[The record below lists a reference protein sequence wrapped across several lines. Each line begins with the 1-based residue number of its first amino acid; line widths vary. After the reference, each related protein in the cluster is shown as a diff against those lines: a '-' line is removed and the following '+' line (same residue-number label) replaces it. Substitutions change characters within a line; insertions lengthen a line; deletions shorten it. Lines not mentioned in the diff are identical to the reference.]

1 MIRIIILIVLFNIS
15 TIYSQNF
22 TQIDSLIEN
31 SIELKAF
38 PGAQLYLKSP
48 DYTYSK
54 SYGFHT
60 YDSLI
65 KVEQDHLYDLA
76 SITKTLA
83 ATLAIM
89 KLYDEKKLRL
99 DDIISKY
106 IKKLNG
112 SNKKNSSFHEL
123 LIHQSGWKPYISHQL
138 SLIKK
143 NGKLKSRFIDDEN
156 SKNRVQLAN
165 NLFIKKNYYN
175 KIVRK
180 IKRTKIKSKGE
191 YLYSGLFFCL
201 VPEIVENISGESFE
215 NYLNEKFYSKIG
227 VSLMFNPAKNYQLN
241 KIVPTENDVTF
252 RNQLIQGYVHDETA
266 AIMGG
271 ISGNAGL
278 FGSANDIGKI
288 SELLLN
294 KGKLNSEQILNEST
308 IKYFSNPENYKNDR
322 AIRGLGFD
330 KPRLTSSGN
339 TTPSQKFSDLSYGHT
354 GFTGTFFWIDP
365 EKETIIVFLTNR
377 VYPSRSYENLYDLD
391 VRRKL
396 IDLVIAN

>member
-1 MIRIIILIVLFNIS
+1 MIRIILLILLFNIS
-15 TIYSQNF
+15 PICSQNF
-22 TQIDSLIEN
+22 KKIDSLIEN

-38 PGAQLYLKSP
+38 PGAQLYLKNA

-89 KLYDEKKLRL
+89 KLYDEKKLKL

-143 NGKLKSRFIDDEN
+143 NGKLKSRFIDDES
-156 SKNRVQLAN
+156 SKKRIQLAN
-165 NLFIKKNYYN
+165 NLFIKKSYYN

-180 IKRTKIKSKGE
+180 IKRTKIKSRGE

-201 VPEIVENISGESFE
+201 VPEIVENISGKSFE
-215 NYLNEKFYSKIG
+215 NYLNENFYSKIG
-227 VSLMFNPAKNYQLN
+227 VSLMFNPAKNYQIN
-241 KIVPTENDVTF
+241 KIVPTENDISF
-252 RNQLIQGYVHDETA
+252 RKQLIQGYVHDETA

-271 ISGNAGL
+271 VSGNAGL
-278 FGSANDIGKI
+278 FGSANDVGKI

-294 KGKLNSEQILNEST
+294 KGKLNTVQILNEST
-308 IKYFSNPENYKNDR
+308 VKYFSNPENYNSER
-322 AIRGLGFD
+322 AVRGLGFD

-339 TTPSQKFSDLSYGHT
+339 VSPSEKFSDLSYGHT

-365 EKETIIVFLTNR
+365 EKETIIVLLTNR
-377 VYPSRSYENLYDLD
+377 VYPARSYENLYDLD

-396 IDLVIAN
+396 IDIILEN

>member
-1 MIRIIILIVLFNIS
+1 MIRIILLILLFNIS
-15 TIYSQNF
+15 PICSQNF
-22 TQIDSLIEN
+22 KKIDSLIEN

-38 PGAQLYLKSP
+38 PGAQLYLKNP

-106 IKKLNG
+106 IKRLNG

-143 NGKLKSRFIDDEN
+143 NGKLKSRFIDDQS
-156 SKNRVQLAN
+156 SKKRIQLAN
-165 NLFIKKNYYN
+165 NLFIKKSYYN

-180 IKRTKIKSKGE
+180 IKRTKIKYKGE

-201 VPEIVENISGESFE
+201 VPEIVENISGESFQSYLYE
-215 NYLNEKFYSKIG
+215 NFYSKIG

-241 KIVPTENDVTF
+241 KIAPTENDVTF
-252 RNQLIQGYVHDETA
+252 RKQLIQGYVHDETA

-278 FGSANDIGKI
+278 FGSANDVGKM

-294 KGKLNSEQILNEST
+294 KGKLNSEQIINEST
-308 IKYFSNPENYKNDR
+308 VKYFSNPENYKNES

-339 TTPSQKFSDLSYGHT
+339 ITPSQKFSDLSYGHT

-365 EKETIIVFLTNR
+365 EKETIIVLLTNR
-377 VYPSRSYENLYDLD
+377 VYPSRSYENLYDLE

-396 IDLVIAN
+396 IDLVIEN

>member
-1 MIRIIILIVLFNIS
+1 MIRIILLILLFNIS
-15 TIYSQNF
+15 PICSQNF
-22 TQIDSLIEN
+22 KKIDSLIEN

-38 PGAQLYLKSP
+38 PGDQLYLKSP

-89 KLYDEKKLRL
+89 KLYDEKKLKL

-143 NGKLKSRFIDDEN
+143 NGKLKSRFIDDES
-156 SKNRVQLAN
+156 SKKRIQLAN
-165 NLFIKKNYYN
+165 NLFIKKSYYN

-201 VPEIVENISGESFE
+201 VPEIVENISGKSFE
-215 NYLNEKFYSKIG
+215 NYLNENFYSKIG

-271 ISGNAGL
+271 VSGNAGL
-278 FGSANDIGKI
+278 FGSANDVGKI

-294 KGKLNSEQILNEST
+294 KGKLNTEQILNEST
-308 IKYFSNPENYKNDR
+308 VKYFSNPENYNSER
-322 AIRGLGFD
+322 AVRGLGFD

-339 TTPSQKFSDLSYGHT
+339 VSPSEKFSDLSYGHT

-365 EKETIIVFLTNR
+365 ERETIIVLLTNR
-377 VYPSRSYENLYDLD
+377 GYPARSYENLYDLD

-396 IDLVIAN
+396 IDIILEN

>member
-377 VYPSRSYENLYDLD
+377 VYPSRSYENLYDLE

-396 IDLVIAN
+396 IDLVIEN

>member
-1 MIRIIILIVLFNIS
+1 MIRIIILILLFNLSPIC
-15 TIYSQNF
+15 SQNF
-22 TQIDSLIEN
+22 TKIDSLIEN
-31 SIELKAF
+31 SIGLKAF
-38 PGAQLYLKSP
+38 PGAQLYIKTSN
-48 DYTYSK
+48 YTYSK

-89 KLYDEKKLRL
+89 KLYDEKKLKL

-106 IKKLNG
+106 IKKLDG

-143 NGKLKSRFIDDEN
+143 NGKLKSRFIDDKS
-156 SKNRVQLAN
+156 SKKRIQLAN
-165 NLFIKKNYYN
+165 NLFIKKSYYD

-201 VPEIVENISGESFE
+201 VPEIVKNVSGKSFQ
-215 NYLNEKFYSKIG
+215 NYLYENFYSKIG

-241 KIVPTENDVTF
+241 KIAPTENDVTF
-252 RNQLIQGYVHDETA
+252 RKQLIQGYVHDETA

-278 FGSANDIGKI
+278 FGSANDVGKI

-294 KGKLNSEQILNEST
+294 KGKLNTEQILNEST
-308 IKYFSNPENYKNDR
+308 IKYFSSPENYKNER
-322 AIRGLGFD
+322 AVRGLGFD

-339 TTPSQKFSDLSYGHT
+339 ITPSQKFSDLSYGHT

-365 EKETIIVFLTNR
+365 VKETIIVLLTNR
-377 VYPSRSYENLYDLD
+377 VYPSRSYENLYDLE

-396 IDLVIAN
+396 IDLIIEN

>member
-1 MIRIIILIVLFNIS
+1 MIRIILLILLFNIS
-15 TIYSQNF
+15 PICSQNF
-22 TQIDSLIEN
+22 KKIDSLIEN

-38 PGAQLYLKSP
+38 PGAQLYLKNP

-143 NGKLKSRFIDDEN
+143 NGKLKSRFIDDES
-156 SKNRVQLAN
+156 SKKRIQLAN
-165 NLFIKKNYYN
+165 NLFIKKSYYN
-175 KIVRK
+175 KIIRK
-180 IKRTKIKSKGE
+180 IKRTKIKSGGE

-201 VPEIVENISGESFE
+201 VPEIVENISGKSFE
-215 NYLNEKFYSKIG
+215 NYLNENFYSKIG

-252 RNQLIQGYVHDETA
+252 RKQLIQGYVHDETA

-278 FGSANDIGKI
+278 FGSANDVGKI

-294 KGKLNSEQILNEST
+294 KGKLNTEQILNEST
-308 IKYFSNPENYKNDR
+308 VKYFSNPENYNSER
-322 AIRGLGFD
+322 AVRGLGFD

-339 TTPSQKFSDLSYGHT
+339 ITPSQKFSDLSYGHT

-377 VYPSRSYENLYDLD
+377 VYPSRNYENLYDLE

-396 IDLVIAN
+396 VDIVIEN

>member
-1 MIRIIILIVLFNIS
+1 MNRLILIIFLIS
-15 TIYSQNF
+15 SKLIWSQSF
-22 TQIDSLIEN
+22 QKIDSLIEN
-31 SIELKAF
+31 SIKLKAF
-38 PGAQLYLKSP
+38 PGAQIYLKSL

-60 YDSLI
+60 YDSLVQ
-65 KVEQDHLYDLA
+65 VEQNHLYDLA

-99 DDIISKY
+99 DDVISKY
-106 IKKLNG
+106 IKNLNG

-123 LIHQSGWKPYISHQL
+123 LIHQSGWKPYISHHL
-138 SLIKK
+138 ELIKK
-143 NGKLKSRFIDDEN
+143 NGKLKSRFINTKD
-156 SKNRVQLAN
+156 SKKSIELAK
-165 NLFIKKNYYN
+165 NLFIKNSYYN

-180 IKRTKIKSKGE
+180 IKRTKIESKGE

-201 VPEIVENISGESFE
+201 VPEIVENISGKSFQ
-215 NYLNEKFYSKIG
+215 NYLNENFYSKIG
-227 VSLMFNPAKNYQLN
+227 VNLMFNPAKNYQMN
-241 KIVPTENDVTF
+241 KIVPTENDNTF
-252 RNQLIQGYVHDETA
+252 RKQLVQGYVHDETA

-278 FGSANDIGKI
+278 FGCANDVGKI

-294 KGKLNSEQILNEST
+294 KGSFNNEQLINEST
-308 IKYFSNPENYKNDR
+308 VKYFSNPENYKNER

-339 TTPSQKFSDLSYGHT
+339 TTPSHKFSDSSYGHT
-354 GFTGTFFWIDP
+354 GFTGTFFWIEP
-365 EKETIIVFLTNR
+365 EKETIIVLLTNR
-377 VYPSRSYENLYDLD
+377 VYPTRSYENLYDLD

-396 IDLVIAN
+396 IDLVIKN

>member
-1 MIRIIILIVLFNIS
+1 MV
-15 TIYSQNF
+15 
-22 TQIDSLIEN
+22 QI
-31 SIELKAF
+31 
-38 PGAQLYLKSP
+38 
-48 DYTYSK
+48 
-54 SYGFHT
+54 
-60 YDSLI
+60 
-65 KVEQDHLYDLA
+65 
-76 SITKTLA
+76 
-83 ATLAIM
+83 
-89 KLYDEKKLRL
+89 
-99 DDIISKY
+99 
-106 IKKLNG
+106 
-112 SNKKNSSFHEL
+112 KKNSSFHEL

-156 SKNRVQLAN
+156 SINRVQLAN

-227 VSLMFNPAKNYQLN
+227 VNLMFNPAKNYQLN
-241 KIVPTENDVTF
+241 KIVPTENDITF
-252 RNQLIQGYVHDETA
+252 RKQLIHGYVHDETA

-278 FGSANDIGKI
+278 FGSANDVGKI

-294 KGKLNSEQILNEST
+294 EGKLNSEEILNQST
-308 IKYFSNPENYKNDR
+308 VKYFSNPENYKNER

-330 KPRLTSSGN
+330 KPRLTSSEN
-339 TTPSQKFSDLSYGHT
+339 ITPSEKFSDLSYGHT

-377 VYPSRSYENLYDLD
+377 VYPSRSYENLYDLE

-396 IDLVIAN
+396 IDLVIEN